1 MDLKKIKRKLKNKLI
16 YDVIQ
21 IILYIYLTTNI
32 KNMSTWYFDKKIG
45 EKNKKLMYE
54 NNKLMEEIC

>member
-1 MDLKKIKRKLKNKLI
+1 
-16 YDVIQ
+16 
-21 IILYIYLTTNI
+21 
-32 KNMSTWYFDKKIG
+32 MSTWYFDKKIG